1 MEPGF
6 FGEIGCAMAGLD
18 YLVLPES
25 KKVLKRGRSL
35 SQGYRSQ
42 TEKAPNDQSQ
52 NTSNK
57 N

>member
-6 FGEIGCAMAGLD
+6 FGEIGWAMAGLD
-18 YLVLPES
+18 YLILPES